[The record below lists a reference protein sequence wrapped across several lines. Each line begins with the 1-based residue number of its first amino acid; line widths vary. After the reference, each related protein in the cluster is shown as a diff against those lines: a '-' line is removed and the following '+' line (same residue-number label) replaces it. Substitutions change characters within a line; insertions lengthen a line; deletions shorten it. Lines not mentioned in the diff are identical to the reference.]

1 MMQKHIDHVGY
12 PAKLKLKTKAE
23 LEYIITDAQGAL
35 DAYPENPNAGYY
47 ADEIN
52 YAQNELASRRKKPK
66 IRTLYGVRY
75 YPDNTSYSKYLGY
88 KGQLLPY
95 RRAMKLVKWLKSKGV
110 DAFTEKFTIKD

>member
-1 MMQKHIDHVGY
+1 MQKHIDHVGY

-35 DAYPENPNAGYY
+35 DAWPESPNAGYY

-75 YPDNTSYSKYLGY
+75 YTDDERLSQHLGF
-88 KGQLLPY
+88 KGQLIPF
-95 RRAMKLVKWLKSKGV
+95 RRAVKLVKWLKSKGIEAYY
-110 DAFTEKFTIKD
+110 DKYTIRD